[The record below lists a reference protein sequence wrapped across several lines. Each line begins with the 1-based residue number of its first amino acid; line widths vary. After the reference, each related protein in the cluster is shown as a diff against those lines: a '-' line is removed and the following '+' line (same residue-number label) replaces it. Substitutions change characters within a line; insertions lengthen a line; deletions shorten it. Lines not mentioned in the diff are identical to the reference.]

1 MSQFTKYISTINNT
15 QVDALDIHKVMPV
28 YRLIEYSDNYSKI
41 FGILWQFCRDQPALN
56 SDDDAAV
63 DFTDNATTGSFKIK
77 EKIKILLK
85 YLSNFWRTLKSL

>member
-15 QVDALDIHKVMPV
+15 QVDAFNIHKVMPV

-56 SDDDAAV
+56 SDDDAIV
-63 DFTDNATTGSFKIK
+63 DFTDNGTTSSFKIK